1 MSDLLHGLPD
11 EIIKK
16 INKTKQTRGA
26 QPYERVPFQNRVNRT
41 GIALVPYVFRDKIHP
56 EGFSD
61 GYRVMVRPTEY
72 FERSAV
78 ARKDFDQKLKL
89 GENAFVY
96 YNNRRDWRE
105 LPPPKTWSVCEDR
118 SGKGHYIARVPAT
131 TANDAKEAKEV
142 VIGEP
147 QGIRFFE
154 YASPKDVEH
163 TVAQLAWLA
172 WQTSGID
179 RVRTDGARGVPK
191 SLTVILDKHKLAD
204 VEIFLALGALIRLPG
219 DELRTICPLCR
230 AEIDA
235 DGLMS
240 RVEQMEGREV
250 VDLTITEINLFHL
263 KELRPGE
270 YNHRPYNLAWGHHHC
285 NAVARDNG
293 VDVTVK
299 WMIGVVQRHGFAV
312 SRKT

>member
-1 MSDLLHGLPD
+1 MSSLLHGLPE
-11 EIIKK
+11 EIKKK

-41 GIALVPYVFRDKIHP
+41 GIALVPYSFRAKLHP

-61 GYRVMVRPTEY
+61 GYRVMVRPSEY
-72 FERSAV
+72 FERSGV
-78 ARKDFDQKLKL
+78 VRKDFDAKVKL

-96 YNNRRDWRE
+96 YDNRRAWRE
-105 LPPPKTWSVCEDR
+105 LPPATSWSVCEDR
-118 SGKGHYIARVPAT
+118 TGNGHYLARVPAN
-131 TANDAKEAKEV
+131 TANDEQEAREI

-172 WQTSGID
+172 WQTLGID
-179 RVRTDGARGVPK
+179 AVRTDGGKGIPK
-191 SLTVILDKHKLAD
+191 SLAAVLEKHKLAD
-204 VEIFLALGALIRLPG
+204 AEKFLALGGLIRLASG
-219 DELRTICPLCR
+219 ELRTVCPLCR

-235 DGLMS
+235 AGLMS

-250 VDLTITEINLFHL
+250 FDLTITEINLFHL

-293 VDVTVK
+293 VAVTVN
-299 WMIGVVQRHGFAV
+299 WMAGVLERHGFVV
-312 SRKT
+312 SKKK